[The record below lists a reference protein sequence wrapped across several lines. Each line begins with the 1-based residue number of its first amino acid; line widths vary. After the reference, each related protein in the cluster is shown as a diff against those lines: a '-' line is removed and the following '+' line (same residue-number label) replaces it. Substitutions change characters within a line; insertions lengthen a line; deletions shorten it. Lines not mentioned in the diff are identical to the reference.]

1 MKVILLRYS
10 ILALLLS
17 FSGII
22 FAQQPTEAFDT
33 TKISSPDSLQTYKGK
48 RVITLESYTK
58 RFDPRKALLYSA
70 VFPGAGQAYNKKYWK
85 LPIVYGGFYLG
96 IKVINEYQTLYAKY
110 KNELFIILNEP
121 TIKKSASGYTED
133 QLRNL
138 INTYRRQR
146 DYFTALTALWYIL
159 QMVDAHVD
167 THLKEFDLN
176 PQLQVRLEP
185 SIQNNPLTGKS
196 TGLSLTLR
204 F

>member
-17 FSGII
+17 FSGIT

>member
-1 MKVILLRYS
+1 MILLRYS
-10 ILALLLS
+10 ILISLLS
-17 FSGII
+17 FSGMA
-22 FAQQPTEAFDT
+22 FAQQPTEALDT
-33 TKISSPDSLQTYKGK
+33 TKISTPDTLFSDKGK
-48 RVITLESYTK
+48 RVITMESYSK

-85 LPIVYGGFYLG
+85 MPLVYGGFVGGVY
-96 IKVINEYQTLYAKY
+96 IVNYYQTKYIQY
-110 KNELFIILNEP
+110 KNELFTLLNEP
-121 TIKKSASGYTED
+121 TLKKSAEGHTED
-133 QLRNL
+133 QLRSAISTN
-138 INTYRRQR
+138 RRQR

-167 THLKEFDLN
+167 AHLKEFDLN

-185 SIQNNPLTGKS
+185 SIQNNPLSGKS